1 MSTPLAPAGAP
12 KGWARTLLTHRRWV
26 LIAWIVI
33 LLLMAPAAVL
43 YQNYVNYSST
53 GTTVAGSQSA
63 QAASLLAQA
72 NPQRSTL
79 FVVVQNATT
88 PGPAYCNSTYGLAR
102 ALERA
107 HLRYFN
113 STSSV
118 CSALAGALDSILD
131 PVRPALVANG
141 SLLRDLSNVA
151 WAFPSGFWANWSGA
165 LQTINSTYNRS
176 GGPSTGYPQAFRQ
189 SLLENYSV
197 GTPAADQVTEAVR
210 ATALPY
216 LPDPAAGRFLLART
230 TVINATSSI
239 PTLVGEWLA
248 QGGITIFGYPIPGPL
263 VEAFIGPGDGG
274 VRFVTTEG
282 WQFAPAS
289 LRAPFVSP
297 NGQVSLIYVRFSVA
311 DGFRGPDNFYPAQAA
326 VPEIRTAAAAFF
338 GPAAGVAGNGAVSYD
353 SQAASNSDGFLFGVI
368 FIFLAVAVFL
378 TLRSWVAPILAVL
391 FVGTGTLF
399 GYFGILVTGALLG
412 PVNYIVTYVLTA
424 VVLGIAT
431 DFLVFLLYRYREG
444 LREGRAPERAL
455 ERATQTA
462 GGAILTSAVTV
473 AAGLGALSFLPGIS
487 TWGPVLFITV
497 LLVGICEATLLPVI
511 ASYIGPRLFLA
522 RGRARSSRPLEAS
535 PFYRAADASVR
546 HRWAVLA
553 IVVIV
558 AVPAVVAALTVP
570 TSYDI
575 TQGLPASFPSVQAQ
589 NAIESAFGANLLFPT
604 TVLVHDPAGYLAAN
618 GSLTPSG
625 IAILYRAAAA
635 MHTTSGLASGTG
647 PFLLGRD
654 LAPNSTAGATLSG
667 ATGYIFPN
675 GTWAYWNLF
684 SVASPFSDG
693 GSAFVQALRVHPGWI
708 VGGAAAGVVD
718 QKAQNQVLYPE
729 LELLI
734 VVLIGM
740 VLGIAFRSLVYP
752 LISLSGVYL
761 SITATTVLLYVI
773 STDLLHE
780 ALIYLIPLILF
791 VILVS
796 LGNDY
801 TVFILSR
808 VVEEGQREP
817 PRRAIPRG
825 IGFSGAVV
833 TSLGL
838 ILAASLGSLGLQPL
852 GFLQQLGIAFAISL
866 VIDTFLVRLFYFP
879 AVLSITARRSSGPG
893 AP

>member
-1 MSTPLAPAGAP
+1 MATAGSGTGAA
-12 KGWARTLLTHRRWV
+12 KGWARAVLQHRRSV
-26 LIAWIVI
+26 LIGWIVI

-43 YQNYVNYSST
+43 YQSYVNYSSS

-63 QAASLLAQA
+63 QAESLLAQA
-72 NPQRSTL
+72 NPQLSTL
-79 FVVVQNATT
+79 FIVVQNATS
-88 PGPAYCNSTYGLAR
+88 PGPAYCNSTYALAK
-102 ALERA
+102 ALGQA

-118 CSALAGALDSILD
+118 CSALAEALDSVLD
-131 PVRPALVANG
+131 PVRPALAANG
-141 SLLRDLSNVA
+141 SLFAGLSRDA
-151 WAFPSGFWANWSGA
+151 WGFPSAFWVNWSGA
-165 LQTINSTYNRS
+165 EQTINSTYNRS
-176 GGPSTGYPQAFRQ
+176 GGPPTGYPQAFREA
-189 SLLENYSV
+189 LWENYSA
-197 GTPAADQVTEAVR
+197 GTPAADQVTAAVR

-230 TVINATSSI
+230 TVLNATSAI
-239 PTLVGEWLA
+239 PSLVGEWLA
-248 QGGITIFGYPIPGPL
+248 LGGVTIFGYPIPGPL
-263 VEAFIGPGDGG
+263 VEAFTGPGDGG

-282 WQFAPAS
+282 WQLAPAA

-297 NGQVSLIYVRFSVA
+297 QGAVSLIYVRFSVA
-311 DGFRGPDNFYPAQAA
+311 DGFRGPGNFYPAQAA
-326 VPEIRTAAAAFF
+326 VPEIRSVATAIF
-338 GPAAGVAGNGAVSYD
+338 GSAAGVAGNGAVSYD
-353 SQAASNSDGFLFGVI
+353 SQAASNSEGFLFGFL
-368 FIFLAVAVFL
+368 FIFLAIAVFL
-378 TLRSWVAPILAVL
+378 TLRSWVAPILAVV

-399 GYFGILVTGALLG
+399 GYVGILLTGALLG

-444 LREGRAPERAL
+444 LREGLTPERAI
-455 ERATQTA
+455 ERATETA

-497 LLVGICEATLLPVI
+497 LLVGICEATLLPVL
-511 ASYIGPRLFLA
+511 ASFIGPRLFLA
-522 RGRARSSRPLEAS
+522 RGQARRSRPLEQS
-535 PFYRAADASVR
+535 PFYRAADVSVR

-558 AVPAVVAALTVP
+558 AVPTVAVALTVP

-589 NAIESAFGANLLFPT
+589 NALESAFGANLLFPT

-625 IAILYRAAAA
+625 AAMLYRAALA
-635 MHTTSGLASGTG
+635 MHTTAGLASGTG
-647 PFLLGRD
+647 PFLLGRE
-654 LAPNSTAGATLSG
+654 LAPNSTSGATLSG
-667 ATGYIFPN
+667 AARYLFSN
-675 GTWAYWNLF
+675 GTWAYWNLY

-693 GSAFVQALRVHPGWI
+693 GSAFVQALRTHAGWI

-734 VVLIGM
+734 VVLIGA
-740 VLGIAFRSLVYP
+740 VLGIAFRSLTYP

-761 SITATTVLLYVI
+761 SITATTVLLYFI

-808 VVEEGQREP
+808 VVEKGRQAP

-879 AVLSITARRSSGPG
+879 AILSVTARRS
-893 AP
+893 